1 MENRSHAML
10 AGIFTLVFLIAAAVA
25 AIWISKKNIPLKP
38 FELVAS
44 SPVTGLSVQSQ
55 VRYQGVPVGRVD
67 SLRFIQDKP
76 GQVRIVIGI
85 DPVTPVTEATWAEIV
100 TAGVTGIS
108 NVELRDDGSSKV
120 RLESS
125 AQKLAEIPMRPSF
138 FERLTSQGG
147 GMITSFERILAQVE
161 KLTSNEN
168 IASISDSL
176 KKFPALVDGFS
187 GTVKRIDAAALQ
199 VNSLAKNAEDTVK
212 ELNRPGGAIYHLTQS
227 LQSIQEVV
235 AQMRTSTLPDVTM
248 LSVSVSDA
256 AHALTLTSRQ
266 LTQAPQSLI
275 FGPPRAVAGPG
286 EPGFAGFGAT
296 AR

>member
-85 DPVTPVTEATWAEIV
+85 DPTTPVTEATWAEIV

-108 NVELRDDGSSKV
+108 NVELRDNGSSKV

-125 AQKLAEIPMRPSF
+125 HEKLAEIPIRPSF
-138 FERLTSQGG
+138 LEKLMSSGG
-147 GMITSFERILAQVE
+147 GMIESVERVLAQVE
-161 KLTSNEN
+161 KITSDQN
-168 IASISDSL
+168 IASISLSL
-176 KKFPALVDGFS
+176 KKLPALIDGFA
-187 GTVKRIDAAALQ
+187 GTVQRIDAAALQ
-199 VNSLAKNAEDTVK
+199 VGSLAKSAEDTVK
-212 ELNRPGGAIYHLTQS
+212 ALNTPGGAIHQVIQS
-227 LQSIQEVV
+227 LQSIQEAV

-256 AHALTLTSRQ
+256 AHALTQTSRQ
-266 LTQAPQSLI
+266 LSQSPQSLI

-286 EPGFAGFGAT
+286 EPGFAGFGAS